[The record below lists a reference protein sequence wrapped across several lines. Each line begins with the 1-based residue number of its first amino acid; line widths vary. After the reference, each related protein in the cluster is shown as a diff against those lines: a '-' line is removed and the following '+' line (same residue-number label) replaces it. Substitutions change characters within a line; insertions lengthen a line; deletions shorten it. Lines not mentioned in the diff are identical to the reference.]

1 MGFGV
6 EATGFDVEAAGFDVA
21 VFAVVADL
29 VVDGVSAADSLFVVG
44 FTVDAVIC
52 LDDVDCEVKLD
63 EVATLLEEEAA
74 SCFDVDDTAADVTEA
89 EMEALDDS

>member
-1 MGFGV
+1 MAVGFGV

-63 EVATLLEEEAA
+63 EEEAA